1 MADIT
6 VVASG
11 VCKLC
16 GHPQPS
22 HEDNMGCTYPDGDE
36 PCGCIAIGSYQK
48 TYLVVHSTNYMKK
61 DEHGNFIGVG
71 ETTAVE
77 ILRDIYKTAK
87 IVPQYPFVNLI
98 NDDYKDSLGDNYLKH
113 KLDIVVF
120 RDKDKTI
127 VVRVQDKHHEGVLTS
142 ARDIVMKQI
151 LEWNDCIVVDLNW
164 YECHFLWKEEKN
176 DDSISEVIISLQ
188 DAGLEV

>member
-1 MADIT
+1 
-6 VVASG
+6 
-11 VCKLC
+11 
-16 GHPQPS
+16 
-22 HEDNMGCTYPDGDE
+22 
-36 PCGCIAIGSYQK
+36 
-48 TYLVVHSTNYMKK
+48 MKK

-120 RDKDKTI
+120 RDKDKPI

-142 ARDIVMKQI
+142 ARDTVMKQI
-151 LEWNDCIVVDLNW
+151 LEWNNCIVVDLNW
-164 YECHFLWKEEKN
+164 YDCYFLWKEEKN
-176 DDSISEVIISLQ
+176 NNSISEVIIALN
-188 DAGLEV
+188 DAGLTIHT

>member
-1 MADIT
+1 
-6 VVASG
+6 
-11 VCKLC
+11 
-16 GHPQPS
+16 
-22 HEDNMGCTYPDGDE
+22 
-36 PCGCIAIGSYQK
+36 
-48 TYLVVHSTNYMKK
+48 MKK
-61 DEHGNFIGVG
+61 DKHGNFIGVG
-71 ETTAVE
+71 ETTALD
-77 ILRDIYKTAK
+77 ILQDIYKTAK
-87 IVPQYPFVNLI
+87 IMPQYPFVKLI
-98 NDDYKDSLGDNYLKH
+98 NDDYKDSLGDSYLKH

-120 RDKDKTI
+120 KPSEKTI

>member
-1 MADIT
+1 
-6 VVASG
+6 
-11 VCKLC
+11 
-16 GHPQPS
+16 
-22 HEDNMGCTYPDGDE
+22 
-36 PCGCIAIGSYQK
+36 
-48 TYLVVHSTNYMKK
+48 MKK

-71 ETTAVE
+71 EATAIE

-120 RDKDKTI
+120 RDKDKPI

-142 ARDIVMKQI
+142 ARDVVMKQI
-151 LEWNDCIVVDLNW
+151 LEWNNCIVVDLNW
-164 YECHFLWKEEKN
+164 YDCYFLWKEEKN
-176 DDSISEVIISLQ
+176 NNSISEVIIALN
-188 DAGLEV
+188 DAGLTTHT